1 MTHAVRFQH
10 PRYTIRRKF
19 FRLFGDAFHLYTDT
33 GELALYSN
41 MKRFR
46 IREDIRLYSDE
57 SQEQELLRI
66 STRSIF
72 DFAGAYDVH
81 DSQSNEHVGTLR
93 RAGFKSS
100 FLRDHWTFL
109 DSEGQEIGTLEEDSM
124 LKALVRR
131 YIEVL
136 AFFFPQHYH
145 ASVGDKP
152 AAEYRQRF
160 NPFILKLDVD
170 FSADGDGRLDK
181 RLGIAAGV
189 LLSAIEGRQE

>member
-19 FRLFGDAFHLYTDT
+19 FRFFGDAFHLYTDD
-33 GELALYSN
+33 GEQALYSN

-46 IREDIRLYSDE
+46 IREDIRLYADE
-57 SQEQELLRI
+57 SQDQELLRI

-81 DSQSNEHVGTLR
+81 DSQSDEHVGTLR
-93 RAGFKSS
+93 RSGFKSS

-109 DSEGQEIGTLEEDSM
+109 DSGGQEIGTLQEDSM

-131 YIEVL
+131 YIEAL

-145 ASVGDKP
+145 ATVGESP
-152 AAEYRQRF
+152 VAEYRQRF

-170 FSADGDGRLDK
+170 FSADREGRLDK

-189 LLSAIEGRQE
+189 LMSAIEGRQE

>member
-19 FRLFGDAFHLYTDT
+19 FRFFGDAFHLYTDD

-46 IREDIRLYSDE
+46 IREDIRLYADE
-57 SQEQELLRI
+57 SQDQELLRI

-81 DSQSNEHVGTLR
+81 DSQSDEHVGTLR
-93 RAGFKSS
+93 RSGFTSS

-109 DSEGQEIGTLEEDSM
+109 DSGGQEIGTLQEDSM
-124 LKALVRR
+124 IKALVRR
-131 YIEVL
+131 YIEML

-145 ASVGDKP
+145 ATVGGSP
-152 AAEYRQRF
+152 VAEYRQRF

-170 FSADGDGRLDK
+170 FTADREGRLDK

-189 LLSAIEGRQE
+189 LMSAIEGRQE

>member
-19 FRLFGDAFHLYTDT
+19 FRFFGDAFHLYTDD

-46 IREDIRLYSDE
+46 IREDIRLYADE
-57 SQEQELLRI
+57 SQDQELLRI

-81 DSQSNEHVGTLR
+81 DSQSDEHVGTLR
-93 RAGFKSS
+93 RSGFKSS

-109 DSEGQEIGTLEEDSM
+109 DSGGQEIGTLQEDSM

-131 YIEVL
+131 YIEAL
-136 AFFFPQHYH
+136 AFFL
-145 ASVGDKP
+145 SP
-152 AAEYRQRF
+152 ALPRHRGGE
-160 NPFILKLDVD
+160 
-170 FSADGDGRLDK
+170 SCG
-181 RLGIAAGV
+181 GV
-189 LLSAIEGRQE
+189 SPAVQSLHSETGCGFQC

>member
-19 FRLFGDAFHLYTDT
+19 FRFFGDAFHLYTDD

-46 IREDIRLYSDE
+46 IREDIRLYADE
-57 SQEQELLRI
+57 SQDQELLRI

-81 DSQSNEHVGTLR
+81 DSQNDEHVGTLR
-93 RAGFKSS
+93 RSGFTSS

-109 DSEGQEIGTLEEDSM
+109 DSGGQEIGTLQEDSM
-124 LKALVRR
+124 IKALVRR
-131 YIEVL
+131 YIETL

-145 ASVGDKP
+145 AAVGDSP
-152 AAEYRQRF
+152 VAEYRQRF

-170 FSADGDGRLDK
+170 CLLYTSPSPRDG
-181 RLGIAAGV
+181 
-189 LLSAIEGRQE
+189 LLSRMPSSA

>member
-19 FRLFGDAFHLYTDT
+19 FRFFGDAFHLYTDD

-46 IREDIRLYSDE
+46 IREDIRLYADE
-57 SQEQELLRI
+57 SQDQELLRI

-81 DSQSNEHVGTLR
+81 DSQSDEHVGTLR
-93 RAGFKSS
+93 RSGFTSS

-109 DSEGQEIGTLEEDSM
+109 DSGGQEIGTLQEDSM
-124 LKALVRR
+124 IKALVRR
-131 YIEVL
+131 YIETL

-145 ASVGDKP
+145 ATVGDSP
-152 AAEYRQRF
+152 VAEYRQRF

-170 FSADGDGRLDK
+170 FSADREGRLDK

-189 LLSAIEGRQE
+189 LMSAIEGRQE

>member
-19 FRLFGDAFHLYTDT
+19 FRFFGDAFHLYTDD

-46 IREDIRLYSDE
+46 IREDIRLYADE
-57 SQEQELLRI
+57 SQDQELLRI

-81 DSQSNEHVGTLR
+81 DSQSDEHVGTLR
-93 RAGFKSS
+93 RSGFTSS
-100 FLRDHWTFL
+100 FLRDHWIFL
-109 DSEGQEIGTLEEDSM
+109 DSGGQEIGTLQEDSM
-124 LKALVRR
+124 IKALVRR
-131 YIEVL
+131 YIETL

-145 ASVGDKP
+145 ATVGGSSV
-152 AAEYRQRF
+152 AEYRQHF

-170 FSADGDGRLDK
+170 FSADREGRLDK

-189 LLSAIEGRQE
+189 LMSAIEGRQE